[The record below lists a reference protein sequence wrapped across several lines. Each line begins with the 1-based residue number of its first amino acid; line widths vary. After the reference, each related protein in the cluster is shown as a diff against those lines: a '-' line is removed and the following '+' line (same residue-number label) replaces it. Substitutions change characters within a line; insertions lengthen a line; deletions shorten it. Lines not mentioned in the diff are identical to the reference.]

1 VLKPHNL
8 EVSLS
13 NLSNASKLGFYFF
26 TLIILNKIKKP
37 KYLLVARVFDG
48 RNKARDYM

>member
-1 VLKPHNL
+1 MLKPHNL

-26 TLIILNKIKKP
+26 TLIILNKKK
-37 KYLLVARVFDG
+37 KTKISLG
-48 RNKARDYM
+48 G